1 MNPYHNLYKLVH
13 DVLLQAC
20 RDALAGDAEAVA
32 WLEDA
37 GAYLAWRIGLV
48 SNPEQV
54 RAWAQQPTPP
64 TGLTIAEL
72 RARSGLRQGD
82 IQTAIYTGELPAYP
96 SLTGIG
102 SHYLIP
108 PAEANAWLRRRNR
121 PQGEEPH
128 V

>member
-13 DVLLQAC
+13 DILLQAC
-20 RDALAGDAEAVA
+20 RDALKGDAEAIA

-37 GAYLAWRIGLV
+37 GAFLAWRIGLV
-48 SNPEQV
+48 SDPEQV

-64 TGLTIAEL
+64 TGLNIQQVKEL
-72 RARSGLRQGD
+72 SGFSHGV
-82 IQTAIYTGELPAYP
+82 IQVAIYNDELPAYP

-102 SHYLIP
+102 THYLIP
-108 PAEANAWLRRRNR
+108 PAEAHAWLRRRKS
-121 PQGEEPH
+121 QGEPH